1 MNTIMLFVEY
11 LLSPIRIVRIRI
23 IQFRRSLLKRREAR
37 LQKRLERID
46 TTTPNPDGEE

>member
-23 IQFRRSLLKRREAR
+23 IKFRRSLLMRGEAW
-37 LQKRLERID
+37 LHKRLERID
-46 TTTPNPDGEE
+46 TTTPNPYGEE

>member
-11 LLSPIRIVRIRI
+11 LLSPIRIVRTRI

-37 LQKRLERID
+37 LQERLERID
-46 TTTPNPDGEE
+46 TTPPNMYGDE